1 MSAPVITE
9 NKKKIKHGFLTVVT
23 GRTFLIVLLLL
34 IQLGLLVWGFER
46 LGEYIHLG
54 SAFASAVMLIYIM
67 NTDSDPTVK
76 LTWSFIIALV
86 PVLGIPLYFYIKLDL
101 GHRAVQKSIS
111 RQIAETAAYFPLHP
125 EEDRDVTKKLRETL
139 PEAASI
145 SRYLTSAAGFPP
157 YEHSEVTYFPVGER
171 KFEAMLQD
179 LESAK
184 SFIFMEYFILSP
196 GRMWDA
202 ILDILKR
209 KVKEGVEV
217 RFMYDGTCAFGDL
230 PYSYPRELEAIGI
243 RCKMFAPVRPLV
255 STHYNNRDHRK
266 ILVVDGKVAYTGGV
280 NIGDEYINQKPRFG
294 HWKDTAIRIRGEAVR
309 SFTLMFLQMWNANE
323 RTVGCCYDRYLPAPE
338 DIAVDAPGAVIPYGD
353 SPMDRERVGETVY
366 LHLLNTARDYVWIM
380 TPYLILDGETVAALT
395 IAAKRGVDVR
405 LILPHIPDKKYAFW
419 LAKSHYRELV
429 EAGVKLYEYTPGF
442 VHAKVFLADGRM
454 GTVGT
459 VNLDYRS
466 LYHHF
471 ECGALLIDTPCLADI
486 RADFEDTLQ
495 KSHRV
500 TREDIAHEKFH
511 VKFFG
516 GLLKIVA
523 PLM

>member
-1 MSAPVITE
+1 MSAPVITD
-9 NKKKIKHGFLTVVT
+9 NKKKIKRGFFAVVT

-54 SAFASAVMLIYIM
+54 SAFASALMLIYIM

-101 GHRAVQKSIS
+101 GHRAVQKAIS
-111 RQIAETAAYFPLHP
+111 RQIRETAAYFPLHP
-125 EEDRDVTKKLRETL
+125 EEDRDVTKKLRATL

-145 SRYLTSAAGFPP
+145 SHYLTSTAGFPP
-157 YEHSEVTYFPVGER
+157 YERSEVTYFPVGER
-171 KFEAMLQD
+171 KFEAMLRD
-179 LESAK
+179 LESAE

-209 KVKEGVEV
+209 KVQAGVEV

-230 PYSYPRELEAIGI
+230 PYSYPKELEALGI

-280 NIGDEYINQKPRFG
+280 NIGDEYINEKPRFG
-294 HWKDTAIRIRGEAVR
+294 HWKDTAIRVRGEAVR

-323 RTVGCCYDRYLPAPE
+323 RAAGCCYDRYLPAPE
-338 DIAVDAPGAVIPYGD
+338 DIALDAPGAVIPYGD

-366 LHLLNTARDYVWIM
+366 LHLINTARDYVWIM
-380 TPYLILDGETVAALT
+380 TPYLILDGETVSALT

-429 EAGVKLYEYTPGF
+429 NAGVKLYEYTPGF
-442 VHAKVFLADGRM
+442 VHAKVFLVDGRM

-486 RADFEDTLQ
+486 RADFEDTLE

-500 TREDIAHEKFH
+500 TREDIDHEKFH